1 LAGALTG
8 PSEADTE
15 RSQHMYENKKLGF
28 MYALP
33 FVLGML
39 IFSLFP
45 FVMTL
50 ALSFTQYDIIN
61 PPEFIG
67 IANYKEMAQDP
78 LFRKSLGVTLLFVA
92 LTVPMRLAFALF
104 IAQVLN
110 FKLRGIDFFR
120 SAYYLP
126 SILGGSIAVA
136 VMWRFLFSR
145 YGLVNIA
152 LVKMGFTPIDW
163 LADEHYS
170 IWTIVLLNV
179 WQFGSAMVIFLAA
192 LQNVPTSLYEAAA
205 IDGASKFRVFFS
217 ITVPLITPVIFFN
230 LVMQTVQAF
239 QEFNG
244 PYMVTEGGPLHSTYL
259 LSLYIYEQSFK
270 FFNLGYGS
278 ALSWA
283 MFVVVVLLT
292 GVAFWSS
299 KYWVF
304 YSGEKEKAR

>member
-1 LAGALTG
+1 
-8 PSEADTE
+8 
-15 RSQHMYENKKLGF
+15 MYENKTLGF

-33 FVLGML
+33 FVLGVL
-39 IFSLFP
+39 IFTLFP
-45 FVMTL
+45 FVMSF
-50 ALSFTQYDIIN
+50 ALSFTHYDIIN
-61 PPEFIG
+61 PPEYVG
-67 IANYKEMAQDP
+67 LENYREMSTDP
-78 LFRKSLGVTLLFVA
+78 LFTKSLGVTLLFVL
-92 LTVPMRLAFALF
+92 LTVPMRLAFALL

-145 YGLVNIA
+145 NGLVNIVLIELGIA
-152 LVKMGFTPIDW
+152 PIDW
-163 LADEHYS
+163 LADEDYA

-205 IDGASKFRVFFS
+205 IDGAGKFSIFFR

-278 ALSWA
+278 ALSWVMFLLVVA
-283 MFVVVVLLT
+283 MT
-292 GVAFWSS
+292 GIAFWSS